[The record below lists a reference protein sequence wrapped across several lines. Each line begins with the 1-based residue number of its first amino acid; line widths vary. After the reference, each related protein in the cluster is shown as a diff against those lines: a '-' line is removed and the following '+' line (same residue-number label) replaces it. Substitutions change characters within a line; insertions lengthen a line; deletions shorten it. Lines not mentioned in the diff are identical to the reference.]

1 VIDITAP
8 DRMGLLFS
16 VTYTLFTL
24 GLVIHLA
31 KINTNVDHV
40 LDVFYVTE
48 RNGAKVANPDQL
60 AGQLR
65 EQLQVTRGAA

>member
-1 VIDITAP
+1 
-8 DRMGLLFS
+8 MGFLFT

-24 GLVIHLA
+24 GLEIHLA

-48 RNGAKVANPDQL
+48 RNGAKVADPEHL
-60 AGQLR
+60 AEQLR
-65 EQLQVTRGAA
+65 QQLQSAHGGGVL